1 MPTKSTP
8 LLINIVVRIPMEDTK
23 EENTFEWST
32 LKALWAIVV
41 FMMAGKNES
50 FELQFLYFTVIFS

>member
-1 MPTKSTP
+1 MPTKSAP

-23 EENTFEWST
+23 EENTVEWST

-41 FMMAGKNES
+41 FMMAGRNES